1 MKFTALSM
9 FVGVM
14 TVQVAAGQTPVTSSE
29 LFLLRISEAQVSMR
43 PTAGP
48 NNVSNCM
55 IVYPD
60 GRLHLELRRQEF
72 FDGKASVASYEGRLS
87 NQELASLRSVLD
99 SDSVRNLHMFPPP
112 KVPFVGDGWG
122 AFVAEIQ
129 RQTDV
134 QKVGAFTWHGEGPK
148 NSEEDKSVWKDAEL
162 ALQPLIE
169 WSHSVKGGRTPK
181 WRNTRNSNSVCGQ

>member
-1 MKFTALSM
+1 MKTTALSM
-9 FVGVM
+9 FVGLM

-87 NQELASLRSVLD
+87 NQELASLQSVLD

-112 KVPFVGDGWG
+112 KVPFVVDGWG

-134 QKVGAFTWHGEGPK
+134 KKVGAFTWQGEGPK

-169 WSHSVKGGRTPK
+169 WSHSVKGGRTQK
-181 WRNTRNSNSVCGQ
+181 WRNTHNSNSVCGQ

>member
-9 FVGVM
+9 FVGVV

-112 KVPFVGDGWG
+112 KVPFVGGWLG
-122 AFVAEIQ
+122 GVRSRDSTPDRRAES
-129 RQTDV
+129 R
-134 QKVGAFTWHGEGPK
+134 GFHLARRR
-148 NSEEDKSVWKDAEL
+148 SEEL
-162 ALQPLIE
+162 
-169 WSHSVKGGRTPK
+169 
-181 WRNTRNSNSVCGQ
+181 

>member
-1 MKFTALSM
+1 M

-14 TVQVAAGQTPVTSSE
+14 TLQVAAGQTPVTSSE

-72 FDGKASVASYEGRLS
+72 LNGKASLASYEARLS
-87 NQELASLRSVLD
+87 NQELTSLRSVLD
-99 SDSVRNLHMFPPP
+99 SDSVRNLHVFPPP
-112 KVPFVGDGWG
+112 KVPLAVDAWG

-134 QKVGAFTWHGEGPK
+134 EKVGAFTWQGAGPK
-148 NSEEDKSVWKDAEL
+148 NSEEDKSEWKDAGL

-169 WSHSVKGGRTPK
+169 WSHSVKGHRTPE
-181 WRNTRNSNSVCGQ
+181 WRTTRNANSVCGQ